1 MNLADA
7 LNLGCMCQTL
17 SPDRLREQLETDP
30 SLAGMTQQLAA
41 SHPHL
46 FSDTAV
52 FLDAG
57 TRDALA
63 ATVSAIERVIALPAY
78 QTTHWR
84 TPRPSPGTP
93 SGPRACSWATTST
106 WALTVHA

>member
-30 SLAGMTQQLAA
+30 SLAGLTRQLAA

-78 QTTHWR
+78 QAHHAGAML
-84 TPRPSPGTP
+84 RPSPGTP
-93 SGPRACSWATTST
+93 FGPIGC
-106 WALTVHA
+106 VHGLRLPHGR

>member
-57 TRDALA
+57 TRDAL
-63 ATVSAIERVIALPAY
+63 
-78 QTTHWR
+78 R

>member
-7 LNLGCMCQTL
+7 LNLGCMCRTL

-30 SLAGMTQQLAA
+30 SLAGLTQQLAA

-46 FSDTAV
+46 FSETAV

-63 ATVSAIERVIALPAY
+63 ATVSAIERVIALPA
-78 QTTHWR
+78 
-84 TPRPSPGTP
+84 
-93 SGPRACSWATTST
+93 
-106 WALTVHA
+106 

>member
-30 SLAGMTQQLAA
+30 SLAGLTRQLAA

-46 FSDTAV
+46 FSETAV

-78 QTTHWR
+78 QDFTLAPCAGH
-84 TPRPSPGTP
+84 RPAPV
-93 SGPRACSWATTST
+93 RAGRC
-106 WALTVHA
+106 VHGLRLPHGR